1 MDWIELSTLLGS
13 VVLLVGLLFY
23 VGRPLIDGGRGQRAS
38 IRFSTQQLFER
49 KEQLLGAI
57 VELEFDHQLGKIPEQ
72 DFQRLFAELE
82 TETLTVIGELDR
94 LNGGGSTELER
105 LVEAEIAALRQ
116 SPVLPRCH
124 GCGKPWREGDRFC
137 PQCGAALTGSS

>member
-1 MDWIELSTLLGS
+1 MDWIELPALLGS

-23 VGRPLIDGGRGQRAS
+23 VGRPLIGGGRVQRAS
-38 IRFSTQQLFER
+38 MRFSTQQLFER

-82 TETLTVIGELDR
+82 TEALTVIGELDR
-94 LNGGGSTELER
+94 LNGGGSTELEH

-116 SPVLPRCH
+116 SAVPPRCH
-124 GCGKPWREGDRFC
+124 GCGNPWREGDRFC

>member
-23 VGRPLIDGGRGQRAS
+23 VGRPLIDGGRVQRAS

-57 VELEFDHQLGKIPEQ
+57 VELEFDHQ
-72 DFQRLFAELE
+72 LE

>member
-1 MDWIELSTLLGS
+1 MDWIELPALLGS

-23 VGRPLIDGGRGQRAS
+23 VGRPLVDGGKVQKAS
-38 IRFSTQQLFER
+38 TRFSTQQLFER

-72 DFQRLFAELE
+72 DFQRFFAELE
-82 TETLTVIGELDR
+82 AETLTIIGELDR
-94 LNGGGSTELER
+94 LNGGGNTELER

-116 SPVLPRCH
+116 SAVLPRCH
-124 GCGKPWREGDRFC
+124 GCGNPWREGDRFC
-137 PQCGAALTGSS
+137 PQCGTALTGSS

>member
-1 MDWIELSTLLGS
+1 MDWIELPALLGS

-23 VGRPLIDGGRGQRAS
+23 VGRPLVDGGKVQRAS
-38 IRFSTQQLFER
+38 TRFSTQQLFER

-72 DFQRLFAELE
+72 DFQRFFAELE
-82 TETLTVIGELDR
+82 AETLTIIGELDR
-94 LNGGGSTELER
+94 RNGGGNTELER

-116 SPVLPRCH
+116 SAVLPRCH
-124 GCGKPWREGDRFC
+124 GCGNPWREGDRFC
-137 PQCGAALTGSS
+137 PQCGTALTGSS